1 MPDGPVENL
10 DPVRPYRRLHESTR
24 APQPALPA
32 AGPPKDPEPASS
44 PVTDATPTEVG
55 VPPSA
60 TGAGAMENND
70 GAPTVP
76 GVTGPAPLPQPG
88 PPAPYPP
95 PVAEREVQIALWGAT
110 SSGKSTYLW
119 TLPLAAEQQ
128 GWTVIPL
135 DEASEEYKVRAETDL
150 MKEGLLPIPTAD
162 EVLIRWRLEKPPSIA
177 GPWWRRRQVPGS
189 RILLRTIERRGGDF
203 EKLTQ
208 SVADQ
213 LVHADGIVYLFD
225 PDRELN
231 PKAGDNVGFFI
242 AAMTRLQRR
251 TAELNRMVDGR
262 LPHHLAVC
270 ITKLDAVKV
279 FAKAREGF
287 WVTQA
292 TTWPFFPQ
300 VSPGDAQPFF
310 DWLCRTELG
319 DAANFVR
326 DRIVANFLPQR
337 VEYFVCSA
345 IGFGRDEH
353 RQFDLS
359 DFGNLTSGGDRV
371 RSMPR
376 PINVLEPLV
385 ALDRSRRLSGGP
397 Q

>member
-1 MPDGPVENL
+1 MPDGPESL
-10 DPVRPYRRLHESTR
+10 DPVRPYRQLHESAR
-24 APQPALPA
+24 APVPELPA
-32 AGPPKDPEPASS
+32 AGPPRHPDPANP
-44 PVTDATPTEVG
+44 PVTDGRPTEFG
-55 VPPSA
+55 GEPTS
-60 TGAGAMENND
+60 TGGSMDHID
-70 GAPTVP
+70 GPPTVP
-76 GVTGPAPLPQPG
+76 SVNGSAPRPQPG
-88 PPAPYPP
+88 PSSPHPRPI
-95 PVAEREVQIALWGAT
+95 AEREVQIALWGAT

-135 DEASEEYKVRAETDL
+135 DRASEEYKARAETDL
-150 MKEGLLPIPTAD
+150 MQEGLLPIPTA
-162 EVLIRWRLEKPPSIA
+162 EELLIRWRLEKIPSIV
-177 GPWWRRRQVPGS
+177 GPWWDRRRVPGS
-189 RILLRTIERRGGDF
+189 RILLRTIERPGGDI
-203 EKLTQ
+203 EKVTQ

-231 PKAGDNVGFFI
+231 PKSDDNVRYFI
-242 AAMTRLQRR
+242 RAMNRLQRR
-251 TAELNRMVDGR
+251 TAELNRVVGGR

-270 ITKLDAVKV
+270 ITKFDAVKV

-292 TTWPFFPQ
+292 TAWPHFPQ
-300 VSPGDAQPFF
+300 VSPSDAQPFF

-319 DAANFVR
+319 DAASFVR

-345 IGFGRDEH
+345 IGFGLHER

-359 DFGNLTSGGDRV
+359 DFSNLTERGDRV
-371 RSMPR
+371 RSLPR
-376 PINVLEPLV
+376 PVNVLEPLV

-397 Q
+397 R